1 MAPLSFQSAADLG
14 SFTLE
19 CENSKVVLF
28 HAGIWYGLQII
39 CIFLKDVINLA
50 EKKEVLK

>member
-1 MAPLSFQSAADLG
+1 MAPLSLQSAADLG
-14 SFTLE
+14 SFRLE
-19 CENSKVVLF
+19 CKNSKVVLF

-39 CIFLKDVINLA
+39 CILLKDVINLA